1 MPGAVAPLDPSD
13 CGPAFLALPQDIQA
27 EAYDFPAVFFEP
39 RVHYIRRPAPDP
51 RGIEAAA
58 AVLREASKPM
68 IISGGGVHYSDAV
81 EQLTDFAESH
91 GIPVV
96 ETVART
102 MAPEATA
109 SSAAVGSGTKVQS
122 GPSVGSTS
130 PGGTEPRPTT
140 TCRRSG
146 MPIRP

>member
-51 RGIEAAA
+51 RDIDAAA

-81 EQLTDFAESH
+81 EQRNRFQFARVH
-91 GIPVV
+91 DPH
-96 ETVART
+96 
-102 MAPEATA
+102 
-109 SSAAVGSGTKVQS
+109 
-122 GPSVGSTS
+122 S
-130 PGGTEPRPTT
+130 PGYPPTWAPRRHGSRGRSGEAHGGSNRYGDDAA
-140 TCRRSG
+140 CRRG
-146 MPIRP
+146 GCTNPRE